1 MVDIFQQ
8 KVAYDREVMETVW
21 DFSLEPSEIADE
33 VAEKIFYYLYDKKRN
48 IPSTGTYLE
57 EQLKANLKDI
67 SKFSQGNLEMSK
79 KLLRESFQKFEK
91 SSKEHYRTYKELSF
105 RYKRQQLEEIVKSQN
120 PELKE
125 SFSLWKHIERLPIWS
140 KSREILH
147 SARDVLNKF
156 THQKDYFPN
165 IEDEKTVHKALKKAS
180 KEFGVPLQNSPD
192 FKIDLEIPKLEK
204 YISEKSQKLE
214 KEKRELASLKK
225 EREELN
231 REVEKPQIVVKNRR
245 NRKKVTKKTESV
257 DPKKKEL
264 LDSAISLLE
273 KNIVDTSSELESV
286 KLELQR
292 VVKLRT
298 DFLPLQKKFVEDQKY
313 FDDYYKQLKEVSE
326 IFGDLSSL
334 TGMGWDLSKG
344 VLHSK
349 EWLNLQ
355 KFSKILEQREK
366 LKELAKTLGR
376 MKYSSDDF
384 DMENILYKEIVVE
397 KKRKLSSNSKDEV
410 KGIYQSSDI
419 HRVMPSE
426 LIYLANPETE
436 NIFYSKMFEN
446 KLLSYELQGYEDEVH
461 QREIEKEKREK
472 KAKKERGPIIV
483 NIDTSGSMNGVPE
496 EVAKALTLAMVKT
509 ALKEDRECYLIT
521 FSSANQT
528 IEYELTKGDGALN
541 NLMDFLLKSFGGG
554 TDFETPLNRSLE
566 ILKRDNFS
574 KSDILF
580 VSDGYAGITSEM
592 SEKLKS
598 AKKESNFKITTVIVG
613 SEVNEDKFSDKIVNF
628 KNI

>member
-1 MVDIFQQ
+1 MIVNSDLFKEKLSKSSELKKALRDFSPEPLEVVESAVKDVFYFLYGENTSEPADTYLSIMLKEKLERFTEFSNNHSDFSVTLLIEALSQTPQDFYQASKKLSFYTVMKQFEKIIKIQNPMCDDKAELWKHIDNLQVSKEDNKLLHQVREIRNNFVHNEYEIDLQEEKLIF
-8 KVAYDREVMETVW
+8 KALRMLVNTF
-21 DFSLEPSEIADE
+21 DFSLEKIADFNFE
-33 VAEKIFYYLYDKKRN
+33 V
-48 IPSTGTYLE
+48 
-57 EQLKANLKDI
+57 Q
-67 SKFSQGNLEMSK
+67 
-79 KLLRESFQKFEK
+79 
-91 SSKEHYRTYKELSF
+91 SSK
-105 RYKRQQLEEIVKSQN
+105 
-120 PELKE
+120 
-125 SFSLWKHIERLPIWS
+125 IE
-140 KSREILH
+140 
-147 SARDVLNKF
+147 
-156 THQKDYFPN
+156 
-165 IEDEKTVHKALKKAS
+165 
-180 KEFGVPLQNSPD
+180 
-192 FKIDLEIPKLEK
+192 KL
-204 YISEKSQKLE
+204 ISEKQVELKDEEEKLS
-214 KEKRELASLKK
+214 SLKK
-225 EREELN
+225 D
-231 REVEKPQIVVKNRR
+231 K
-245 NRKKVTKKTESV
+245 ESS
-257 DPKKKEL
+257 KKEKKRKL
-264 LDSAISLLE
+264 LDSAISLHKKRVKEIKNELKDLLE
-273 KNIVDTSSELESV
+273 ELENISNQ
-286 KLELQR
+286 KSS
-292 VVKLRT
+292 
-298 DFLPLQKKFVEDQKY
+298 FLSLHKKFMEDQSY
-313 FDDYYKQLKEVSE
+313 FDDYYLKLKSAID
-326 IFGDLSSL
+326 IFGTISNLSGVGDGWSL
-334 TGMGWDLSKG
+334 TKG
-344 VLHSK
+344 ALHNK
-349 EWLNLQ
+349 EFLNLLKYSNLLQELNELQ
-355 KFSKILEQREK
+355 K
-366 LKELAKTLGR
+366 LAKTLGR

-461 QREIEKEKREK
+461 QREIEKEKQEK

-483 NIDTSGSMNGVPE
+483 NIDTSGSMKGVPE

-521 FSSANQT
+521 FSSTNQT

-580 VSDGYAGITSEM
+580 VTDGYAGITSEM

-598 AKKESNFKITTVIVG
+598 AKKENNFKITTVIVG
-613 SEVNEDKFSDKIVNF
+613 SEVNKDKFSDKIVNF